1 MGAKALMVQ
10 GTGSHVGKSLI
21 TTALCRIFYQD
32 GFKVAPF
39 KAQNMSLNS
48 CATPDGREIG
58 RAQAVQAEACG
69 IAPTSDMNPV
79 LLKPMG
85 DSGCQV
91 VLRGRPYMN
100 LSAKRYYDLKE
111 TLWKAVC
118 ESFERLRENYD
129 VIVMEGAGSPAEV
142 NLRENDI
149 VNMRMA
155 KHAEAPV
162 LLIGDIDRGGV
173 FAWIVGTLEL
183 LQDDERKLIKGILIN
198 KFRGDISLLRPGLKF
213 LEERTGRPVVGVI
226 PYINDLKVQEEDS
239 VALEG
244 FRKRDA
250 EVKVAVVRLPRI
262 SNFTDFDPLLS
273 EKDVSLRYVTS
284 PEELEGADMIVIPG
298 TKNTIYDLL
307 FLKESGL
314 SEKIIDK
321 RKRGTMVIGICGGF
335 QMLGKEI
342 RDPYGVESERRA
354 EPGLGLLDVET
365 TFTREKATYRAK
377 ARALRGTPYLDEGE
391 VLEGYEI
398 HMGDT
403 EAKTYLFELSRESGG
418 KAHDGASSEDG
429 LVFGTYLHGIFDNVA
444 FRRKLLNFVRRR
456 KGLPELPSCDVS
468 PELERQREYD
478 RVAEVVRNSIDVD
491 FIYEL
496 LGLR

>member
-1 MGAKALMVQ
+1 M
-10 GTGSHVGKSLI
+10 I

-48 CATPDGREIG
+48 SATPDGREIG

-69 IAPTSDMNPV
+69 IAPTSDMNPI

-91 VLRGRPYMN
+91 VLHGRPYMN
-100 LSAKRYYDLKE
+100 LSAKRYYKE
-111 TLWKAVC
+111 TLWKAVR
-118 ESFERLRENYD
+118 ESFERLRERCD

-142 NLRENDI
+142 NLREDDI

-155 KHAEAPV
+155 KYAEAPV

-183 LQDDERKLIKGILIN
+183 LQEDERELVKGLLIN
-198 KFRGDISLLRPGLKF
+198 KFRGDMSLLKPGLEF
-213 LEERTGRPVVGVI
+213 LERKTGKRVLGVV
-226 PYINDLKVQEEDS
+226 PYIRDLKVQEEDS
-239 VALEG
+239 VVLDG
-244 FRKRDA
+244 FKASRRKA
-250 EVKVAVVRLPRI
+250 EVEIAVLRLPRI

-273 EKDVSLRYVTS
+273 ERDISLRYVTS
-284 PEELEGADMIVIPG
+284 PDELECADIIVIPG

-307 FLKESGL
+307 FLKERGL
-314 SEKIIDK
+314 SEKILEK
-321 RKRGTMVIGICGGF
+321 RKDGAMVIGICGGF

-342 RDPYGVESERRA
+342 RDLYGVESERRA
-354 EPGLGLLDVET
+354 EEGLGLLDVVT

-377 ARALRGTPYLDEGE
+377 ARVLRGTPYLNEGE
-391 VLEGYEI
+391 LLEGYEI
-398 HMGDT
+398 HMGET
-403 EAKTYLFELSRESGG
+403 EARTYLFELSRESGG
-418 KAHDGASSEDG
+418 KAYDGVSSEDG
-429 LVFGTYLHGIFDNVA
+429 LVFGTYLHGIFDNVT
-444 FRRKLLNFVRRR
+444 FRRRLLNFVRRR
-456 KGLPELPSCDVS
+456 KGLPELPPCDLN

-478 RVAEVVRNSIDVD
+478 RVAEVVRNSVDVD
-491 FIYEL
+491 FIYRL
-496 LGLR
+496 LGIR

>member
-1 MGAKALMVQ
+1 
-10 GTGSHVGKSLI
+10 
-21 TTALCRIFYQD
+21 
-32 GFKVAPF
+32 
-39 KAQNMSLNS
+39 MSLNS

-183 LQDDERKLIKGILIN
+183 LQDDERKLVRGILIN

-314 SEKIIDK
+314 SEKIIEK
-321 RKRGTMVIGICGGF
+321 RKRGTMVIGICGSAAGSRCS
-335 QMLGKEI
+335 G
-342 RDPYGVESERRA
+342 RR
-354 EPGLGLLDVET
+354 
-365 TFTREKATYRAK
+365 
-377 ARALRGTPYLDEGE
+377 
-391 VLEGYEI
+391 
-398 HMGDT
+398 
-403 EAKTYLFELSRESGG
+403 
-418 KAHDGASSEDG
+418 
-429 LVFGTYLHGIFDNVA
+429 
-444 FRRKLLNFVRRR
+444 
-456 KGLPELPSCDVS
+456 
-468 PELERQREYD
+468 
-478 RVAEVVRNSIDVD
+478 
-491 FIYEL
+491 
-496 LGLR
+496 

>member
-91 VLRGRPYMN
+91 VLQGRPYMN

-111 TLWKAVC
+111 TLWKVVC

-162 LLIGDIDRGGV
+162 LL
-173 FAWIVGTLEL
+173 
-183 LQDDERKLIKGILIN
+183 
-198 KFRGDISLLRPGLKF
+198 
-213 LEERTGRPVVGVI
+213 
-226 PYINDLKVQEEDS
+226 
-239 VALEG
+239 
-244 FRKRDA
+244 
-250 EVKVAVVRLPRI
+250 
-262 SNFTDFDPLLS
+262 
-273 EKDVSLRYVTS
+273 
-284 PEELEGADMIVIPG
+284 
-298 TKNTIYDLL
+298 
-307 FLKESGL
+307 
-314 SEKIIDK
+314 
-321 RKRGTMVIGICGGF
+321 
-335 QMLGKEI
+335 
-342 RDPYGVESERRA
+342 
-354 EPGLGLLDVET
+354 
-365 TFTREKATYRAK
+365 
-377 ARALRGTPYLDEGE
+377 
-391 VLEGYEI
+391 
-398 HMGDT
+398 
-403 EAKTYLFELSRESGG
+403 
-418 KAHDGASSEDG
+418 
-429 LVFGTYLHGIFDNVA
+429 
-444 FRRKLLNFVRRR
+444 
-456 KGLPELPSCDVS
+456 
-468 PELERQREYD
+468 
-478 RVAEVVRNSIDVD
+478 
-491 FIYEL
+491 
-496 LGLR
+496 

>member
-183 LQDDERKLIKGILIN
+183 LQDDERKLVRGILIN

-284 PEELEGADMIVIPG
+284 PEELESADMIVIPG

-314 SEKIIDK
+314 SEKIIEK

-354 EPGLGLLDVET
+354 ERGLGLLDVET

-377 ARALRGTPYLDEGE
+377 AKVIKGTPYLEEGE

-398 HMGDT
+398 HMGRT
-403 EAKTYLFELSRESGG
+403 KAEGYIFELTRESGR
-418 KAHDGASSEDG
+418 KTFDGVASEDG
-429 LVFGTYLHGIFDNVA
+429 MVFGTYLHGIFENNA
-444 FRRKLLNFVRRR
+444 FRRRLLNSVRKK
-456 KGLPELPSCDVS
+456 KGLSELPPRDVD
-468 PELERQREYD
+468 PILERQREYD
-478 RVAEVVRNSIDVD
+478 RIADVVRGNIDMD
-491 FIYEL
+491 FIYGL
-496 LGLR
+496 LGV